1 MFGKGKKKLDRKMRR
16 RIRKTSAVMLLISAI
31 TVAAIPVPEAAAADG
46 ISAYAAIDEP
56 PANPL
61 VNSVVSGTGA
71 GFIIPEVADTDN
83 IYASEDSRFTFAYMQ
98 SNEYGRMAVLLNC
111 EAGPHMTDLVIPE
124 TVNAYIQYTTTDG
137 SSRAFAAANQDGEV
151 LYYKMLR
158 VVTAV
163 RSLSGSKDDPIPG
176 DNAGWGQWA
185 SVSVNFELEDKNI
198 NYPSPGASV
207 SFNEASGQWE
217 QTVRYLDYYFV
228 PCRQGEEGTWNKDS
242 VQRYLYDDTVDYPH
256 TDIAVQIGRAS
267 CRERV

>member
-71 GFIIPEVADTDN
+71 DFIIPEVDGADN

-151 LYYKMLR
+151 LY
-158 VVTAV
+158 
-163 RSLSGSKDDPIPG
+163 
-176 DNAGWGQWA
+176 
-185 SVSVNFELEDKNI
+185 
-198 NYPSPGASV
+198 
-207 SFNEASGQWE
+207 
-217 QTVRYLDYYFV
+217 
-228 PCRQGEEGTWNKDS
+228 
-242 VQRYLYDDTVDYPH
+242 
-256 TDIAVQIGRAS
+256 
-267 CRERV
+267 